1 MIKAHDSLSLDDLR
15 SCADQYSI
23 PVEDAVFIALNFFGL
38 KWDVE
43 FDRLRTALRLADDSR
58 FSEARALD
66 EWNYYLA
73 LPVRAD
79 SPFCLKNGELSL
91 GSDLVGRTF
100 GATEDYCDSHYQR
113 RMGTCL
119 NINPNTRTSCRG
131 CDFCYTAYQ
140 VPLDRQK
147 MTTPEEIRRFF
158 TKWMSEQSVPDL
170 RHLEQISIV
179 TGCYGSEAQLV
190 NFLLSLRVEASKLGF
205 DGRIFYLGSAL
216 SDPAAIKRIGDS
228 GPFGYCISLECF
240 ERRQILHRTKA
251 ALPLEAIKETMATS
265 LDAGMQVSYTYIV
278 GLEPIEDFI
287 PRMVEFMS
295 CTNKFP
301 TINLL
306 QLHRQHEAGLRDP
319 SATTLDYYLR
329 ARLAIEDIYRDTPLR
344 PKAWEDYR
352 SLWFLR
358 FGGDAVEGPR
368 FPDKESINELQ
379 GLSVRA

>member
-1 MIKAHDSLSLDDLR
+1 MSLEELR
-15 SCADQYSI
+15 FYADRHSI
-23 PVEDAVFIALNFFGL
+23 PVEDVVFIALNFFGL
-38 KWDVE
+38 NWDVE
-43 FDRLRTALRLADDSR
+43 FNRMRTALRLSEDSR

-73 LPVRAD
+73 LPVRPD
-79 SPFCLKNGELSL
+79 SPFRLENGDLLL

-147 MTTPEEIRRFF
+147 MTTPDEIRGFF
-158 TKWMSEQSVPDL
+158 TNWVSEQRVPDL
-170 RHLEQISIV
+170 SHLQQISIV
-179 TGCYGSEAQLV
+179 TGCYGSEAHLV
-190 NFLLSLRVEASKLGF
+190 NFLLSLRDEASKLGF

-216 SDPAAIKRIGDS
+216 SDPVAIKRLGES

-240 ERRQILHRTKA
+240 DRRTILHRTKA
-251 ALPLEAIKETMATS
+251 ALSLEAIKETMSTS
-265 LDAGMQVSYTYIV
+265 MDAGMEVNYTYIV
-278 GLEPIEDFI
+278 GLEPIEEFI
-287 PRMVEFMS
+287 PRMEEFTA

-301 TINLL
+301 TVNLL
-306 QLHRQHEAGLRDP
+306 QLHQQHDAGLRDP
-319 SATTLDYYLR
+319 SAGTLDYYLS
-329 ARLAIEDIYRDTPLR
+329 ARRAIENIYRDTELR

-358 FGGDAVEGPR
+358 FGGEAVEGPR
-368 FPDKESINELQ
+368 FPDRESISELQ
-379 GLSVRA
+379 GLSVGA